1 MGDRITRKIKH
12 GVVLVE
18 LEESVL
24 VVKYDMEQVCH
35 PATALLCCVCCAFY
49 ICYYMGYPVR
59 PRAQYDLG
67 CIMTICLMLCCVIL
81 RQVRVDEH
89 GRVLEVLDRK
99 PETRR
104 IKIKVLTPDKDL
116 AQMSEDIIEKC
127 KFIHPSRKE
136 EIEQL
141 LIKLRKYQIANPPKT
156 EEEVAKERANKE
168 GAAAAPEDR
177 GSKRGDRDRDR
188 DRDRRAEE
196 ARRPPPEVM
205 LPPASMDELD
215 DYLELL
221 YQVSGKTE
229 KDKDKGMES
238 QVRGTAMILQLCRH
252 VVNLEVLIQNGTLMG
267 ALTRV
272 LQEEYKKSLDLTFNI
287 LRYAA
292 AAIAISTAT
301 KL

>member
-1 MGDRITRKIKH
+1 M
-12 GVVLVE
+12 
-18 LEESVL
+18 
-24 VVKYDMEQVCH
+24 
-35 PATALLCCVCCAFY
+35 LL
-49 ICYYMGYPVR
+49 
-59 PRAQYDLG
+59 
-67 CIMTICLMLCCVIL
+67 
-81 RQVRVDEH
+81 QVRVDEH

-104 IKIKVLTPDKDL
+104 IKIKMLTPDKDL

-141 LIKLRKYQIANPPKT
+141 LIKLRRYQVAHPPKS
-156 EEEVAKERANKE
+156 EEELALEREAK
-168 GAAAAPEDR
+168 AAAETKEEPRSGR
-177 GSKRGDRDRDR
+177 GRGNGDRERGGRGNEDT
-188 DRDRRAEE
+188 
-196 ARRPPPEVM
+196 RRPPPEEQ
-205 LPPASMDELD
+205 LPEASMDEID

-221 YQVSGKTE
+221 YQVGGKTDVDKE
-229 KDKDKGMES
+229 KGLES

-287 LRYAA
+287 LRWV
-292 AAIAISTAT
+292 AIS
-301 KL
+301 

>member
-1 MGDRITRKIKH
+1 M
-12 GVVLVE
+12 
-18 LEESVL
+18 
-24 VVKYDMEQVCH
+24 
-35 PATALLCCVCCAFY
+35 
-49 ICYYMGYPVR
+49 
-59 PRAQYDLG
+59 
-67 CIMTICLMLCCVIL
+67 
-81 RQVRVDEH
+81 DEH

-156 EEEVAKERANKE
+156 EEESAKERASKE
-168 GAAAAPEDR
+168 TGAPPEDR
-177 GSKRGDRDRDR
+177 RSKRGDRDRERDKGRDR
-188 DRDRRAEE
+188 DRDRCVEE
-196 ARRPPPEVM
+196 FRRPPPEDM

-229 KDKDKGMES
+229 KDKGMES
-238 QVRGTAMILQLCRH
+238 QVRGTAMILQLCRQ
-252 VVNLEVLIQNGTLMG
+252 VVNLELLIQNGTLMG

-287 LRYAA
+287 LRCA
-292 AAIAISTAT
+292 
-301 KL
+301 